1 MLKSVLRL
9 VPLYVLLR
17 GTRIGGLITS
27 GAKRMDA
34 PQKKSNPP
42 APRVGS
48 GRADGVRLPEF
59 LQKQV
64 DAIDET
70 AILNELIA
78 AISPELL
85 DLETRTETVPAPAAT
100 PAPPPAPAPREKQQP
115 SPPREQKEEAEAPT
129 AKSTT
134 PLKGLQIRPEE
145 VEEAISSILGPTEP
159 QAKVEKEKPAEKKEA
174 PPPPKAEPAPT
185 PPPEPAAAK
194 AGPKVVA
201 PPIKPPAK
209 QEFDSVD
216 DALSALWGKGEE
228 EASTA
233 VEPVAEAPAAAPTA
247 APPPPPVSE
256 PAPPAPSPPAV
267 EKAPT
272 EPAKVPA
279 VEGGEIPPALV
290 PGLARMAATH
300 YLNLLGTVLPSGA
313 APPPAAEKAPP
324 EPSAAPPPAGTPPT
338 EEKPFAG
345 LQEADVT
352 ADLLADFIV
361 EEREGAGEEQKEA
374 EPASLEEVV
383 SSAILEPPVV
393 EEKAEEPVPVGQPE
407 ATAAGEEGEEGKP
420 APWTGPIADIGGD
433 DVIAEMAKEHRRKKL
448 IGWVIVAFIAVAFAS
463 FFFGPELKELISGLS
478 TGTTGSPAAVTPAPT
493 PQPAPAADSVAQP
506 APPPAP
512 APAAEATTPAP
523 PPAVA
528 APAPAPAPPAP
539 RPSGGAP
546 QLPTSPGGRFTV
558 HVESLPTLGEANAA
572 KSKWQRR
579 GYEALVWPFTKND
592 GSQWYRVGVGR
603 FATKADGQT
612 AKSALESAF
621 PEIDWSQVTQIPEG
635 AN

>member
-1 MLKSVLRL
+1 MPRSVLRL
-9 VPLYVLLR
+9 VPLCELLR
-17 GTRIGGLITS
+17 GTRIGGLVTS

-42 APRVGS
+42 APRVGP
-48 GRADGVRLPEF
+48 GQADGVRLPEF

-85 DLETRTETVPAPAAT
+85 NLETRAETIPAPAAT
-100 PAPPPAPAPREKQQP
+100 PAPPPAPAPRDKQQP
-115 SPPREQKEEAEAPT
+115 SPPREQKEEVEEPT

-134 PLKGLQIRPEE
+134 PLIGLQIRPEE

-174 PPPPKAEPAPT
+174 PPPPKAEPAP
-185 PPPEPAAAK
+185 PPPEPSKAK

-228 EASTA
+228 ETSTA
-233 VEPVAEAPAAAPTA
+233 VEPVAEAPTAAPA
-247 APPPPPVSE
+247 APPPPAPVSE
-256 PAPPAPSPPAV
+256 PAPPAPSPAV
-267 EKAPT
+267 AEKAPA
-272 EPAKVPA
+272 EPAKGPA
-279 VEGGEIPPALV
+279 VEGGEIPPDLV
-290 PGLARMAATH
+290 PGLARMVATH

-313 APPPAAEKAPP
+313 TPPPAAEKAPP
-324 EPSAAPPPAGTPPT
+324 EPEAAPPPAETPPA

-361 EEREGAGEEQKEA
+361 EEREGEGEEQKEP
-374 EPASLEEVV
+374 EPASLDEVV
-383 SSAILEPPVV
+383 SSAILEPPV
-393 EEKAEEPVPVGQPE
+393 EEKTEEPVPVGEPE
-407 ATAAGEEGEEGKP
+407 ATVAGEEGAEEKP

-433 DVIAEMAKEHRRKKL
+433 DVIAEMAKEHRRTKL
-448 IGWVIVAFIAVAFAS
+448 IGWIIVAFIAVAFAS
-463 FFFGPELKELISGLS
+463 FFFGPKLKELVSGPS
-478 TGTTGSPAAVTPAPT
+478 TGTTGTTAAVTPAPT

-506 APPPAP
+506 APPPTPVP
-512 APAAEATTPAP
+512 ASEATTPAP
-523 PPAVA
+523 SPSVA
-528 APAPAPAPPAP
+528 APTPAPAPPAA
-539 RPSGGAP
+539 RPAGGAP

>member
-42 APRVGS
+42 APRGGP

-64 DAIDET
+64 DSIDET

-85 DLETRTETVPAPAAT
+85 DVETRSETIPAPAAA

-115 SPPREQKEEAEAPT
+115 SPPREQKEEVEEAT

-159 QAKVEKEKPAEKKEA
+159 QAKAEKEKPAEKKEA
-174 PPPPKAEPAPT
+174 PPQPKVEPVPP

-194 AGPKVVA
+194 EGPKVVA

-228 EASTA
+228 EAATA
-233 VEPVAEAPAAAPTA
+233 VEPVVEAPAAAPPA
-247 APPPPPVSE
+247 APPPAPVSE

-267 EKAPT
+267 EKTPS
-272 EPAKVPA
+272 EPAEGPA
-279 VEGGEIPPALV
+279 AESGEIPPQLV
-290 PGLARMAATH
+290 PNLTRMVATH

-324 EPSAAPPPAGTPPT
+324 EPEAAPPPAETTPT

-352 ADLLADFIV
+352 ADLLADFVV
-361 EEREGAGEEQKEA
+361 EEREGTGEEQKEA
-374 EPASLEEVV
+374 EPASLDEVV
-383 SSAILEPPVV
+383 SSAILAPPV
-393 EEKAEEPVPVGQPE
+393 EEKAEEPVPGGEPE
-407 ATAAGEEGEEGKP
+407 AAPAEEEDTEGKP
-420 APWTGPIADIGGD
+420 KPWTGPIADIGGD
-433 DVIAEMAKEHRRKKL
+433 DVIAEMAREHRRKKL
-448 IGWVIVAFIAVAFAS
+448 IGWAIVAAIAVAFAA
-463 FFFGPELKELISGLS
+463 FLFGPKVKELISGLT

-493 PQPAPAADSVAQP
+493 PEPAPAADSVAQP
-506 APPPAP
+506 AQPPAP
-512 APAAEATTPAP
+512 APASEATTPAP
-523 PPAVA
+523 PPSVTT
-528 APAPAPAPPAP
+528 PAPAPAPPTP

-558 HVESLPTLGEANAA
+558 HVESLPTLSEANAA
-572 KSKWQRR
+572 KSKWGRR